1 MNKHAAKRMRR
12 VAGVLA
18 SAGLMAGMAAT
29 AVTPTA
35 TADADR
41 LTTWTA
47 LNIRSGPGT
56 DHKVVGG
63 LYPGQ
68 LIKAAGASRNGW
80 TPVTF
85 NGKKA
90 WLSSR
95 YVKVAGAGKASSS
108 TADSTTASSKPGR
121 RTTTTALNVRTG
133 PSTSYRILNV
143 LARGTAV
150 ATTGAYKNGYVEIRY
165 DGRSAWVAT
174 QYLANGSGSASSG
187 TSKLPKTVGTRI
199 ATTAL
204 MIRTNS
210 TSNFQSLGD
219 VPTGTKLSI
228 TGKTRN
234 GVAQIVYKGAVRW
247 VNAHYLKKT
256 TSGPSNSDVAKVVG
270 HRYATTALMVRTSS
284 SSNFKNLGDVPTG
297 TKLAITGKT
306 SNGVAQIVHK
316 GAVRWVNANY
326 LSKSKP
332 ATGTN
337 ISGIAGNGLSGLT
350 PRSKSLLVKVHDRY
364 PQITWYNGVRP
375 DSIPDHPS
383 GRALDIMLSNYT
395 SSSSNKLGW
404 NIANWVRNNAS
415 SLGVEYVIFDQH
427 IWSVARSSEGWRTM
441 EDRGSDN
448 ANHRNH
454 VHVTVKG

>member
-1 MNKHAAKRMRR
+1 MKKHAATRMRR
-12 VAGVLA
+12 VVGVLA
-18 SAGLMAGMAAT
+18 SAGLMAGIAAT
-29 AVTPTA
+29 AVSPTA

-47 LNIRSGPGT
+47 LNIRSGPGLN
-56 DHKVVGG
+56 HAVVGG

-68 LIKAAGASRNGW
+68 LIKADGPSRNGW
-80 TPVTF
+80 TPVIF

-95 YVKVAGAGKASSS
+95 YVKVAGTGKASS
-108 TADSTTASSKPGR
+108 AVAGSTTASSKPAR

-150 ATTGAYKNGYVEIRY
+150 ATTGAYKNGYVEIKY

-174 QYLANGSGSASSG
+174 QYLTSASGTSSAN
-187 TSKLPKTVGTRI
+187 TSKLPKVTGTRI

-210 TSNFQSLGD
+210 TANFQNLGD
-219 VPTGTKLSI
+219 VPKGTKLSI
-228 TGKTRN
+228 TGVTKN
-234 GVAQIVYKGAVRW
+234 GVAQIVYHGAVRW
-247 VNAHYLKKT
+247 VNANYLAKT
-256 TSGPSNSDVAKVVG
+256 TSGPSTSDVARVVG
-270 HRYATTALMVRTSS
+270 YRYATTALMVRTSS
-284 SSNFKNLGDVPTG
+284 SSNFKNLGDVPVG
-297 TKLAITGKT
+297 TKLAITGVTK
-306 SNGVAQIVHK
+306 NGVAQIVHK

-332 ATGTN
+332 ASGTN
-337 ISGIAGNGLSGLT
+337 IAGIPGNGLSGLT
-350 PRSKSLLVKVHDRY
+350 SRSKALMVKVHDRY

-375 DSIPDHPS
+375 DSLPDHPS
-383 GRALDIMLSNYT
+383 GRAVDIMLSNYRST
-395 SSSSNKLGW
+395 SSNQLGW
-404 NIANWVRNNAS
+404 TIANWVRNNAS
-415 SLGVEYVIFDQH
+415 ALGVEYVIFDQH
-427 IWSVARSSEGWRTM
+427 IWSVARSSEGWRKM

-454 VHVTVKG
+454 VHVTTKR

>member
-1 MNKHAAKRMRR
+1 MNKHAATRMRR
-12 VAGVLA
+12 VVGVLA
-18 SAGLMAGMAAT
+18 SAGLMAGIAAT
-29 AVTPTA
+29 AVSPTA

-56 DHKVVGG
+56 DHAIVGG

-68 LIKAAGASRNGW
+68 LIEAAGPSRNGW

-95 YVKVAGAGKASSS
+95 YVKVAGTGKASSQV
-108 TADSTTASSKPGR
+108 ADSTTASTEPGR

-174 QYLANGSGSASSG
+174 QYLTGSTGSATSAG
-187 TSKLPKTVGTRI
+187 TSKLPKVVGTRV

-219 VPTGTKLSI
+219 VPKGTKLSI
-228 TGKTRN
+228 TGVTRN
-234 GVAQIVYKGAVRW
+234 GVAQI
-247 VNAHYLKKT
+247 
-256 TSGPSNSDVAKVVG
+256 
-270 HRYATTALMVRTSS
+270 
-284 SSNFKNLGDVPTG
+284 
-297 TKLAITGKT
+297 I
-306 SNGVAQIVHK
+306 HK

-332 ATGTN
+332 ATGTD
-337 ISGIAGNGLSGLT
+337 ISGISGNGLSGLT
-350 PRSKSLLVKVHDRY
+350 SRSKSLLVKVHDRY
-364 PQITWYNGVRP
+364 PQITWYN
-375 DSIPDHPS
+375 
-383 GRALDIMLSNYT
+383 
-395 SSSSNKLGW
+395 
-404 NIANWVRNNAS
+404 
-415 SLGVEYVIFDQH
+415 
-427 IWSVARSSEGWRTM
+427 
-441 EDRGSDN
+441 
-448 ANHRNH
+448 
-454 VHVTVKG
+454 

>member
-1 MNKHAAKRMRR
+1 MKKHADRRLRR
-12 VAGVLA
+12 VVGVLA
-18 SAGLMAGMAAT
+18 SAGLLAGIAAT
-29 AVTPTA
+29 AVTPAA

-47 LNIRSGPGT
+47 LNIRSGPGLN
-56 DHKVVGG
+56 HAVVGG

-68 LIKAAGASRNGW
+68 LVKAAGPSRNGW

-85 NGKKA
+85 NGKLA

-95 YVKVAGAGKASSS
+95 YVKVAGTGKASSS
-108 TADSTTASSKPGR
+108 VAGSTTASTKPAR

-133 PSTSYRILNV
+133 PSTSYRIVNV

-150 ATTGAYKNGYVEIRY
+150 STTGAYKNGYVEIKY

-174 QYLANGSGSASSG
+174 QYLTGSSGSASSG
-187 TSKLPKTVGTRI
+187 TSKLPKVVDTRI

-210 TSNFQSLGD
+210 TANFQNLGD
-219 VPTGTKLSI
+219 VGKGTKLSI
-228 TGKTRN
+228 TGVTKN

-247 VNAHYLKKT
+247 VNANYLAKT
-256 TSGPSNSDVAKVVG
+256 TSGPSNSDVVRVVG
-270 HRYATTALMVRTSS
+270 KRYATTALMVRTSS
-284 SSNFKNLGDVPTG
+284 SSSYKSLGDVPAG
-297 TKLAITGKT
+297 TELSITGVTK
-306 SNGVAQIVHK
+306 NGVAQIVHK

-332 ATGTN
+332 ASGTN

-350 PRSKSLLVKVHDRY
+350 SRSKSLLVKVHDRY

-404 NIANWVRNNAS
+404 NIANWVRNNS
-415 SLGVEYVIFDQH
+415 SALGVEYVIFDQH

-454 VHVTVKG
+454 VHVTVKR